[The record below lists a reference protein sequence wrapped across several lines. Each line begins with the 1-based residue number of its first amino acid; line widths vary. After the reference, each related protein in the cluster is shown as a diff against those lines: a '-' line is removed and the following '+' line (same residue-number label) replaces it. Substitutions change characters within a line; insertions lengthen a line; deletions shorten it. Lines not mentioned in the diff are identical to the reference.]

1 MVKLNNRGFT
11 LVELLAVIVVLS
23 IVVGV
28 SVPTVTHLVSNARY
42 KSLTVSVE
50 EAEKFAGDQW
60 KLKKMDPAMQDES
73 FKNVIGN
80 DYTQGEFITLNIKND
95 ASHKQLIEEM
105 GIPSKGIKT
114 VLLKIYEDNVPC
126 VVIAEITKD
135 SDLYDAK
142 YWTLMEDN
150 KDEFAIPNDTTN
162 NVYYSKC
169 CKLDDVQKMLGSRYG
184 G

>member
-1 MVKLNNRGFT
+1 MGKLNNKGFT

-28 SVPTVTHLVSNARY
+28 TVPTVTYLVSNARY
-42 KSLTVSVE
+42 KSLTVTVE
-50 EAEKFAGDQW
+50 GAEKFAGEQW
-60 KLKKMDPAMQDES
+60 KIKKMDPAMQDES

-80 DYTQGEFITLNIKND
+80 DYTQGEFITLNIKD
-95 ASHKQLIEEM
+95 VASKQLIEEM

-142 YWTLMEDN
+142 YWTLREYN
-150 KDEFAIPNDTTN
+150 QDEFAIPNDTTN

-169 CKLDDVQKMLGSRYG
+169 CKLDDVQRMLGSRYG